1 MVFKLIRL
9 CDGCLS
15 LLSEVPFTRSGDWGS
30 HEMYNSKVYN
40 KQTEYSTYMECND
53 FREDQNEY
61 YVKHH
66 DSDTEIE
73 TETKQ

>member
-1 MVFKLIRL
+1 M
-9 CDGCLS
+9 
-15 LLSEVPFTRSGDWGS
+15 TRSGDWGSHDKEWGLAGS

-66 DSDTEIE
+66 DSDTEIK
-73 TETKQ
+73 TKTKQ

>member
-1 MVFKLIRL
+1 M
-9 CDGCLS
+9 
-15 LLSEVPFTRSGDWGS
+15 GS

>member
-1 MVFKLIRL
+1 MGVYLYYLKYHSQ
-9 CDGCLS
+9 G
-15 LLSEVPFTRSGDWGS
+15 VGAGVVMTRSGDWGS

-66 DSDTEIE
+66 DSDT
-73 TETKQ
+73 